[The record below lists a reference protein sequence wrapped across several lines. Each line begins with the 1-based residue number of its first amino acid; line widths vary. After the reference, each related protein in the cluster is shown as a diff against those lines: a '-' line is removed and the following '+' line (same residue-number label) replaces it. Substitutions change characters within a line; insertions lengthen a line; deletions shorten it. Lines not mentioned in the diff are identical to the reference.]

1 MAGGDFFDRD
11 HMIGSVKDFSGRGLH
26 ASLNTLGDFSK
37 FLLRGNVVDLAV
49 GVVIGAAFNGLVQG
63 FVDDFL
69 QPLVGIVISAV
80 TGKNA
85 QNFNDYK
92 TGIFA
97 WGHFVGLLISFI
109 LTAAVLYF
117 FVVKPINALEDRYNH
132 LKPKPEEA
140 PMTRECPFC
149 LSKVPLKAT
158 CCAYCTAQLPPADAS
173 PTQAGPSQR

>member
-26 ASLNTLGDFSK
+26 AGLSTLGDFRK

-69 QPLVGIVISAV
+69 QPLVGMIIS
-80 TGKNA
+80 
-85 QNFNDYK
+85 NFNGGKALSLNNYK
-92 TGIFA
+92 TGVFT
-97 WGHFVGLLISFI
+97 WGHFTGLLISFI

-117 FVVKPINALEDRYNH
+117 FVVKPINALEDRYSH
-132 LKPKPEEA
+132 LNPKLEEA
-140 PMTRECPFC
+140 PTTRECPFC

-158 CCAYCTAQLPPADAS
+158 RCAYCTAQLPPADNS
-173 PTQAGPSQR
+173 PTQAGPSHR